1 MIFSGALI
9 SGLTTS
15 EIEFKLQKRVIDL
28 LLTYEFNILYKII
41 GQFITASESLCENLE
56 G

>member
-15 EIEFKLQKRVIDL
+15 EVSFSLQKRIIDML
-28 LLTYEFNILYKII
+28 IAHDFSILYKII
-41 GQFITASESLCENLE
+41 AKFTAAA
-56 G
+56 